1 LVMQTEE
8 ITLSEVQMRE
18 LQQQATD
25 KGMHIDELIRDIVQ
39 LFLIRAGDIT
49 RFVAKKGPRK

>member
-1 LVMQTEE
+1 MQKEE
-8 ITLSEVQMRE
+8 ITLSEAQIRE
-18 LQQQATD
+18 LQQQAKD
-25 KGMHIDELIRDIVQ
+25 KGMHIDDLIRDIVQ